1 MTTEDP
7 VIGKIKQDRGFGT
20 WLAAKL
26 KISRSAVHQWTK
38 VPPKRV
44 WHVAKLLDMQ
54 PHTIRPDIF
63 PPPRRPKGS
72 VKHR

>member
-1 MTTEDP
+1 MRENDP
-7 VIGKIKQDRGFGT
+7 VIGKIKQDRGFGA

-26 KISRSAVHQWTK
+26 KISNSAVYQWTK

-44 WHVAKLLDMQ
+44 YRVAKLLDLH

-72 VKHR
+72 AKSR